1 MNHIEQI
8 RKDIKTGERKP
19 TIPSPKIFKDKKKE
33 QDKKSCRNKDIDES

>member
-1 MNHIEQI
+1 MNNIEQI

-19 TIPSPKIFKDKKKE
+19 PIPSPKIFKDKKKE